1 METSLQKQITVIMSP
16 GQIPQS
22 RKKPETLTPLQQT
35 LRNGSTASQLV
46 DNWSG
51 TQAQLNCNLTL
62 AQAIRIEGIPTLA
75 DINVVFSNA
84 TSVRIITEH
93 LQSILRYAGIDIAPQ
108 QLAETALSILASYYF
123 LNLAELCIFFTQLK
137 NGSRGQFVWG
147 NRINNQSIMV
157 ALSDFCRDRRDEHVK
172 LSNETAMKQS
182 QKGFTRIEDAACAM
196 IEGVKN
202 IQELKKRLKTISAPS
217 QNFFLM
223 FPITILP
230 TPIGRHMGEM
240 RMQYGLYT
248 EIMHHPPTLRV
259 MISAG
264 FSVIIISESIENN

>member
-1 METSLQKQITVIMSP
+1 M
-16 GQIPQS
+16 
-22 RKKPETLTPLQQT
+22 
-35 LRNGSTASQLV
+35 V

-75 DINVVFSNA
+75 DINAVFGNA

-93 LQSILRYAGIDIAPQ
+93 LQSILRYADIDIAPQ

-196 IEGVKN
+196 IEGVKTFRN
-202 IQELKKRLKTISAPS
+202 SKKRLKTISAPS
-217 QNFFLM
+217 QNFFLT
-223 FPITILP
+223 FPTTILP
-230 TPIGRHMGEM
+230 TPIGRHTGEM

-248 EIMHHPPTLRV
+248 EIMHHLP
-259 MISAG
+259 I
-264 FSVIIISESIENN
+264 

>member
-75 DINVVFSNA
+75 DINVVFGNA
-84 TSVRIITEH
+84 TSVRIIT
-93 LQSILRYAGIDIAPQ
+93 GIDIAPQ

-147 NRINNQSIMV
+147 NRINNQSIIV

-196 IEGVKN
+196 I
-202 IQELKKRLKTISAPS
+202 
-217 QNFFLM
+217 
-223 FPITILP
+223 
-230 TPIGRHMGEM
+230 TPIGRHTGEM
-240 RMQYGLYT
+240 RIQYGLYT
-248 EIMHHPPTLRV
+248 EIMHHLP
-259 MISAG
+259 I
-264 FSVIIISESIENN
+264 

>member
-46 DNWSG
+46 DDWSG

-75 DINVVFSNA
+75 DINVVFGNA

-123 LNLAELCIFFTQLK
+123 SIWPSFAYSSHSLK
-137 NGSRGQFVWG
+137 RKPWTVRLGKQDKQPVHYGS
-147 NRINNQSIMV
+147 
-157 ALSDFCRDRRDEHVK
+157 
-172 LSNETAMKQS
+172 
-182 QKGFTRIEDAACAM
+182 
-196 IEGVKN
+196 
-202 IQELKKRLKTISAPS
+202 
-217 QNFFLM
+217 
-223 FPITILP
+223 
-230 TPIGRHMGEM
+230 PIGLLQG
-240 RMQYGLYT
+240 
-248 EIMHHPPTLRV
+248 
-259 MISAG
+259 
-264 FSVIIISESIENN
+264 

>member
-1 METSLQKQITVIMSP
+1 MSP

-75 DINVVFSNA
+75 DINVVFGNA

-93 LQSILRYAGIDIAPQ
+93 LQSILRYAGIDITPQ

-147 NRINNQSIMV
+147 NRINNQSIIV

-217 QNFFLM
+217 QNFFLT

-230 TPIGRHMGEM
+230 TPIGRHTGEM
-240 RMQYGLYT
+240 RIQYGLYT
-248 EIMHHPPTLRV
+248 EIMHHLP
-259 MISAG
+259 I
-264 FSVIIISESIENN
+264 